1 MLQISSPQV
10 TPGFSGAPV
19 MDEVNRRVVG
29 MVTSIAR
36 PDTYGRMAETAF
48 VTPTETLRMVCP
60 ELQLK
65 DVQPY
70 LGLAAF
76 SESDAE
82 FFFGRKR
89 EVERLVESLRREPR
103 FLAVLGPSGSGKS
116 SVIQAGLIPDMRRAR
131 GPGSDRWG
139 IITARPGDRPLEN
152 LEAKVLIGASSGLVD
167 AAASWLAKN
176 PDKIRLML
184 ILDQFEELFA
194 VASLEVQKDFLIQLE
209 GLLQSDL
216 PITLMLVMRDD
227 FFSRF
232 AKEAPPGLFEW
243 VQRGFVHISSALD
256 EGELREIIQ
265 GPAKKVG
272 LQFEAGLEEAIVKDV
287 LETTANGERAGRS
300 TVLPLLEF
308 ALTQLWE
315 RRSDGFLT
323 HEAYSKIGGV
333 TGSLT
338 LWADQAYQSLA
349 KDGLGEMAR
358 RVLTELV
365 NPGDERQNLP
375 DSRWRRSLQV
385 ICAQEN
391 QKEAVHRVVH
401 RLADARLV
409 TTSFDEQSKQETV
422 EIIHDSLIREWARLR
437 QWLQEDR
444 SFLAWKREIE
454 KKTDAWAEG
463 KRDEGRLVRGLDLSE
478 AQRWQEQRSNEIGKE
493 EQEYIQASLA
503 LQERER
509 AEKEKNRRRWMKGL
523 TAFSAIALI
532 LSVMA
537 VFEWN
542 QADQKTEEALALY
555 LASQSEQIKAVS
567 GSDYAR
573 QVLLAVESLRH
584 KETADGDLAL
594 RNSMALLVRPLAQ
607 LNHNSQVFAVAFS
620 PDGTKVLTGSSD
632 YTARIWDASNGQEV
646 HKLNHDG
653 MVYAVAFS
661 PDGTKVL
668 TGSSDNTARIW
679 DVTNGQELHKLNHD
693 GTVYAVA
700 FSPDGT
706 KVLTGSR
713 DNTARIWDV
722 STGQELHKLNHDGTV
737 FAVAFSPDGTKVLTG
752 SYDYTARIWDVA
764 TGQELHKLTH
774 EDLVRAVAFSPDGTK
789 VLTGSD
795 DKTARIW
802 DVATG
807 QELYKLNHDGTVF
820 AVAFSPD
827 GTKVLTGSDD
837 KTARMWDVATGQEL
851 HKLNHDGWVYAVAFS
866 PDGTKVL
873 TGSYDKTA
881 RIWDVSTGQEV
892 HKLNHDGTVF
902 AVAFSPDGTK
912 VLTGSLNGIARIWDV
927 STGQELHKL
936 NHDGTVFAVAFSPDG
951 TKVLTG
957 SYDYTARIWDVSTG
971 QELHKLNHDGLV
983 FAVAFSP
990 DGTKVLTGSRDNT
1003 ARIWDVST
1011 GQELHKLTHDGRVNA
1026 VAFSPDGTK
1035 VLTGSRDK
1043 TARIWDVSSGKELH
1057 KLNHDYPV
1065 FAVAFSPD
1073 GTNVLT
1079 GSDDKT
1085 ARIWDVTTGQELH
1098 KLNHDGMVNAVAFSP
1113 NGTKVLTVC
1122 SDNTA
1127 RIWEVSS
1134 GKELHKL
1141 THNGPVNAV
1150 AFSPDGTEV
1159 LTGSGDNTA
1168 RVWEVSSGKELHTLT
1183 HNGPVNAVA
1192 FSPNGTKVLTG
1203 SSDKTAWIWPV
1214 SDRDLIEQA
1223 CSCLPENLSIEQWGQ
1238 YSISDVK
1245 TCPKEGRFNQSV
1257 LNRFL
1262 NDPKGFLTGSDEC
1275 QPCIAEAF
1283 RNRK

>member
-1 MLQISSPQV
+1 MQSNIISGIVRINRPDGKTAGTGFVVSDRLIATCAHVIPPGAEPKSGMPPEKVELVFRKSNEKRSAHVVAEWWRPADAGDVAFLKLDEALPEGVRPLLLGSSLGSNDHAFQTFGFPAQSPEEGIWGDGHILNETLQQGMRVLQISSPQA

-29 MVTSIAR
+29 MVTSITR

-116 SVIQAGLIPDMRRAR
+116 SVIQAGLIPEMRRAR
-131 GPGSDRWG
+131 VPGSDRWG
-139 IITARPGDRPLEN
+139 IITARPGDQPLKN
-152 LEAKVLIGASSGLVD
+152 LDAKGLSGAASGLKE
-167 AAASWLAKN
+167 AEECWLNKN

-194 VASLEVQKDFLIQLE
+194 TASPEVQKDFLIQLE

-216 PITLMLVMRDD
+216 PITLMLAMRDD

-243 VQRGFVHISSALD
+243 VQRGFVHISAALE
-256 EGELREIIQ
+256 EGELREIIE
-265 GPAKKVG
+265 GPAAKVG

-287 LETTANGERAGRS
+287 LETTTNGERAGRS

-338 LWADQAYQSLA
+338 MWADQAYQSLA
-349 KDGLGEMAR
+349 KDGLGDMAR

-375 DSRWRRSLQV
+375 DSRRRRSLQD
-385 ICAQEN
+385 ICAQES
-391 QKEAVHRVVH
+391 QKEAVHRVVQ

-409 TTSFDEQSKQETV
+409 TTSFNEQSKQETV

-437 QWLQEDR
+437 QWLKEDR
-444 SFLAWKREIE
+444 SFLAWMREIE

-478 AQRWQEQRSNEIGKE
+478 AQRWHDLRSSDIGQK

-509 AEKEKNRRRWMKGL
+509 AEKQKIRRRWMKGL
-523 TAFSAIALI
+523 AAFSAIALV

-555 LASQSEQIKAVS
+555 LTSQSEQIKAAS

-594 RNSMALLVRPLAQ
+594 RSSMALLARPLAQ
-607 LNHNSQVFAVAFS
+607 LDHNSSVQAVAFS
-620 PDGTKVLTGSSD
+620 PDGTKVLTGSFD
-632 YTARIWDASNGQEV
+632 
-646 HKLNHDG
+646 K
-653 MVYAVAFS
+653 
-661 PDGTKVL
+661 
-668 TGSSDNTARIW
+668 TARIW
-679 DVTNGQELHKLNHD
+679 DVTTGLEVHKLNHD

-706 KVLTGSR
+706 KVLTGS
-713 DNTARIWDV
+713 
-722 STGQELHKLNHDGTV
+722 
-737 FAVAFSPDGTKVLTG
+737 F
-752 SYDYTARIWDVA
+752 
-764 TGQELHKLTH
+764 
-774 EDLVRAVAFSPDGTK
+774 
-789 VLTGSD
+789 
-795 DKTARIW
+795 
-802 DVATG
+802 
-807 QELYKLNHDGTVF
+807 
-820 AVAFSPD
+820 
-827 GTKVLTGSDD
+827 
-837 KTARMWDVATGQEL
+837 
-851 HKLNHDGWVYAVAFS
+851 
-866 PDGTKVL
+866 
-873 TGSYDKTA
+873 
-881 RIWDVSTGQEV
+881 
-892 HKLNHDGTVF
+892 
-902 AVAFSPDGTK
+902 
-912 VLTGSLNGIARIWDV
+912 
-927 STGQELHKL
+927 
-936 NHDGTVFAVAFSPDG
+936 
-951 TKVLTG
+951 
-957 SYDYTARIWDVSTG
+957 
-971 QELHKLNHDGLV
+971 
-983 FAVAFSP
+983 
-990 DGTKVLTGSRDNT
+990 
-1003 ARIWDVST
+1003 
-1011 GQELHKLTHDGRVNA
+1011 
-1026 VAFSPDGTK
+1026 
-1035 VLTGSRDK
+1035 
-1043 TARIWDVSSGKELH
+1043 
-1057 KLNHDYPV
+1057 
-1065 FAVAFSPD
+1065 
-1073 GTNVLT
+1073 
-1079 GSDDKT
+1079 
-1085 ARIWDVTTGQELH
+1085 
-1098 KLNHDGMVNAVAFSP
+1098 
-1113 NGTKVLTVC
+1113 
-1122 SDNTA
+1122 
-1127 RIWEVSS
+1127 
-1134 GKELHKL
+1134 
-1141 THNGPVNAV
+1141 
-1150 AFSPDGTEV
+1150 
-1159 LTGSGDNTA
+1159 
-1168 RVWEVSSGKELHTLT
+1168 
-1183 HNGPVNAVA
+1183 
-1192 FSPNGTKVLTG
+1192 
-1203 SSDKTAWIWPV
+1203 DKTAWIWPV
-1214 SDRDLIEQA
+1214 SDKDLIEQA
-1223 CSCLPENLSIEQWGQ
+1223 CGCMPENLSIEQWGR
-1238 YSISDVK
+1238 YPISDIR
-1245 TCPKEGRFNQSV
+1245 TCPKEGQFNQSA
-1257 LNRFL
+1257 LTRFL